1 MLPTYY
7 RYIAVFTY
15 EQDGIHVVFP
25 DLPGCIT
32 FGKDEEEAVL
42 MAREALALHLYGM
55 EQDGDEI
62 PQASPLQVLAEEEDL
77 QRNEVCTLVEAFMPV
92 FREKQSKRLVKKT
105 LSIPYWMNAE
115 AERIGLNFSKT
126 LQKAI
131 EEKLALQRKKTASFV

>member
-25 DLPGCIT
+25 DLPGCVT

-62 PQASPLQVLAEEEDL
+62 PQASPLRVLAEEEDL
-77 QRNEVCTLVEAFMPV
+77 QNLTAPGRAARKKLDLPSRSILHHCRHHVNINRRGL
-92 FREKQSKRLVKKT
+92 EKQNLPPHK
-105 LSIPYWMNAE
+105 
-115 AERIGLNFSKT
+115 ERQMVLREGTQIISSG
-126 LQKAI
+126 
-131 EEKLALQRKKTASFV
+131 